1 MFKIQCKIIT
11 IFDFQKVIN
20 MPSVRK
26 LKKDID
32 CLLFEVISDCFTFG
46 ALHPDDKAEEVT
58 AIITDAVS
66 LRNDLIHRV
75 NNPSGKDDSK
85 TLRTHY
91 RLIEKDLFTG
101 TDRLC
106 RRLSDLH
113 GEEK

>member
-1 MFKIQCKIIT
+1 MNNFKWKIFP

-46 ALHPDDKAEEVT
+46 AIHPDDKAEEVT
-58 AIITDAVS
+58 AIITDAVA
-66 LRNDLIHRV
+66 LRNDLIQRV
-75 NNPSGKDDSK
+75 NNPSGKDDPK

-101 TDRLC
+101 TDKLC

-113 GEEK
+113 AEEK